1 MRINALL
8 LFCLLLS
15 FQLQGQK
22 NDKYTIEAMNQLL
35 AKSASFGNS
44 SQVDSAYHYALQAQR
59 IHRKLSN
66 RDKKKLEREGINTS
80 HFSKLKRKFTEEA
93 LEMAI
98 GQNTSAAIDTFLLK
112 YPRLKFTLAQQARQ
126 KRNELFFAEQQE
138 AGNYETLLAFLE
150 DNRLSL
156 QENSPALIP
165 KLEEAVVKSFVKK
178 YPEPSMRSLFTL
190 MNRYPRLSPFMDES
204 MAKLVER
211 NPFVYLFEDQLRL
224 IDNSYIPKTIQAL
237 YPYYACYGVPKAFER
252 FYSHFPTMI
261 DSVSYRDDFALAR
274 EVPAFRSSMSREDF
288 IQYIKKAGPSHRSF
302 QAIQLLSQGLI
313 QQQDWAALSA
323 KISEFE
329 GYYDSP
335 DPTLKGFREI
345 INAAAETVV
354 SRSFGDQVNTIDAEY
369 SPVVTV
375 DGQTLYFCRLINGV
389 ENIYTSQ
396 REGDK
401 WGTAMPIK
409 RFNTSSN
416 EAPLAVSADGNSLI
430 LFINGQV
437 MISEKQV
444 KGWTQPLP
452 FFTARQKSVWQGGTT
467 ISADEKVVIF
477 AARRPDRVGL
487 TDENNTDLYI
497 SYRLPDE
504 SWSKPQNLGTTINTP
519 WEDRSPFLHPD
530 MRTLYFSSG
539 GHPGLGGLDVFKTT
553 RIGESWT
560 EWSPPIN
567 LGKSINTSANDWG
580 YKVSTDGTEAYF
592 AKQIKDKKEEVYS
605 LLLPDRARPQ
615 QVATLAGE
623 LLSLKGKPLNFSI
636 IVEDMETGE
645 PAGEIKPDPVT
656 GKFFISLPLGKLYS
670 YRVQEEG
677 YYPISNNIDLR
688 NQTDQVSQLDNIIV
702 PSLVEMVDNN
712 MAIPLKNLFFE
723 TAKFTIKPTSFK
735 ELERLAQL
743 ITEQE
748 LIVEISGHTDNV
760 GSPAYNK
767 ELSQN
772 RAEATRSFFIEQ
784 GVAAQQ
790 IIAKG
795 YGLDQPIESNETEE
809 GRAQNRR
816 VEIRFKLPTA
826 ENR

>member
-1 MRINALL
+1 MRINVLL
-8 LFCLLLS
+8 LLCSLLTL
-15 FQLQGQK
+15 QLQGQK
-22 NDKYTIEAMNQLL
+22 SDNYTVEAMNQLL
-35 AKSASFGNS
+35 AKSADFGNK
-44 SQVDSAYHYALQAQR
+44 SQADSAYHYALQAQR

-66 RDKKKLEREGINTS
+66 RDKKKLEREGITTS
-80 HFSKLKRKFTEEA
+80 HFSKLKRQFTEQA
-93 LEMAI
+93 LQVAMTEK
-98 GQNTSAAIDTFLLK
+98 TSAAIDTFLVK
-112 YPRLKFTLAQQARQ
+112 YPRLKFTLAKQARQ
-126 KRNELFFAEQQE
+126 VRNELFFEEQQE
-138 AGNYETLLAFLE
+138 AGNYEALLAFLE
-150 DNRLSL
+150 DNRASL
-156 QENSPALIP
+156 QENSPELVP

-178 YPEPSMRSLFTL
+178 YPAPSMRSLFAL

-204 MAKLVER
+204 MAKLVDR

-224 IDNSYIPKTIQAL
+224 IDNNYIPKTIQAL
-237 YPYYACYGVPKAFER
+237 YPYYACYGTPKAFER
-252 FYSHFPTMI
+252 FYTHFPKMI
-261 DSVSYRDDFALAR
+261 DSVNYRNDFALAR
-274 EVPAFRSSMSREDF
+274 EVPIFRSSMSVEDYV
-288 IQYIKKAGPSHRSF
+288 QYIKKAGPSHRSF

-313 QQQDWAALSA
+313 QKQDWTALSA
-323 KISEFE
+323 KISEYE
-329 GYYDSP
+329 SYYQTP
-335 DPTLKGFREI
+335 DPILKGFREI
-345 INAAAETVV
+345 VNAAAETVI
-354 SRSFGDQVNTIDAEY
+354 SSSFGDQVNTIDAEY

-375 DGQTLYFCRLINGV
+375 DGQTVYFCRLVNGL
-389 ENIYTSQ
+389 ENIYTAQ
-396 REGDK
+396 KEGDK

-409 RFNTSSN
+409 RFNSASN

-430 LFINGQV
+430 LFLNGQV
-437 MISEKQV
+437 MISEKHA
-444 KGWTQPLP
+444 KGWTQPMP

-487 TDENNTDLYI
+487 TDEDNTDLYI
-497 SYRLPDE
+497 SYRLPDD
-504 SWSKPQNLGTTINTP
+504 SWSRPQNLGTTINTP

-530 MRTLYFSSG
+530 MRTLYFSSS
-539 GHPGLGGLDVFKTT
+539 GHPGLGGLDVYKTT
-553 RIGESWT
+553 RIGDTWT
-560 EWSPPIN
+560 EWSEPIN
-567 LGKSINTSANDWG
+567 LGKSINTAANDWG

-592 AKQIKDKKEEVYS
+592 AKQIKNKKEEIYS

-615 QVATLAGE
+615 QLATIAGE
-623 LLSLKGKPLNFSI
+623 LLSLEGKPLNFSI

-670 YRVQEEG
+670 YRVQEDG

-688 NQTDQVSQLDNIIV
+688 EQTNQVSQLENIIV

-735 ELERLAQL
+735 ELERLAKL
-743 ITEQE
+743 ITEQA

-772 RAEATRSFFIEQ
+772 RAEATRKFFIEQ
-784 GVAAQQ
+784 GIPATQ

-795 YGLDQPIESNETEE
+795 FGLDQPTATNETEE

-816 VEIRFKLPTA
+816 VEIRFKSAA
-826 ENR
+826 ESNK